1 MLLKR
6 KFCATTRM
14 TSNGYNKES
23 VPVHQF
29 FVVCLSVCRR
39 VISALCATDDRGGRL
54 LSEKP
59 SEEAFKALAASNTS
73 GERERERETGRDR
86 PPTCR
91 ERQRVSSYVCC
102 SRKTEFGDEV
112 DAHQ

>member
-1 MLLKR
+1 M
-6 KFCATTRM
+6 
-14 TSNGYNKES
+14 
-23 VPVHQF
+23 
-29 FVVCLSVCRR
+29 
-39 VISALCATDDRGGRL
+39 CATDDRGGRL
-54 LSEKP
+54 LSEIP

-73 GERERERETGRDR
+73 GDRERERERETRRDR

-102 SRKTEFGDEV
+102 SRKTEFGGEV

>member
-1 MLLKR
+1 
-6 KFCATTRM
+6 M

-39 VISALCATDDRGGRL
+39 FISALCATDDRGGRL

-73 GERERERETGRDR
+73 GERERERQGETDLRHAERDK
-86 PPTCR
+86 
-91 ERQRVSSYVCC
+91 E
-102 SRKTEFGDEV
+102 
-112 DAHQ
+112 